1 MQQLRRGA
9 RSRRP
14 VGTLP
19 FRYLRRA
26 AVPVGVRPATRWTG
40 QICPIVLTDITAFSA
55 HRRSDEDRLILRRTM
70 YDMLQRAFEA
80 AGLMW
85 RELHTEDRGDGT
97 LIVVPP
103 DTPAS
108 AVAARALGYL
118 AAALSWHNQSA
129 SDALRMQ
136 LRVALHAGPVIRTL
150 VDDTLGIAIRHLS
163 FSTGSARP
171 IAATP
176 DAVSTVAAAPS
187 GTASL
192 RGVIRGTGN
201 LPVASAEIMVRGTT
215 ARARSDSSGHYS
227 VAGLPAGTQMLEV
240 RRVGYALLER
250 PVELRADRAVTADV
264 ALQRVVNLDSMRVV
278 AIQSR
283 YTEFEE
289 HRRHNISGRFLG
301 EKEMQW
307 QRLTSYTSNIVEK
320 FPGFYVFGEG
330 PKAVVISKS
339 FSQPCAVNIVIDGA
353 EHQSI
358 NDIPALVIGAMELY
372 RQGDIVPPEVID
384 SWCGAIVIWTKRGR

>member
-1 MQQLRRGA
+1 MNRQNYASGAVGMQQLRGGA

-108 AVAARALGYL
+108 AVAARALGHL
-118 AAALSWHNQSA
+118 AAALRWHNQSA

-136 LRVALHAGPVIRTL
+136 LRVALHAGRPQRYGTQMRCIAGGWRPVPPVEEPAQLNTRRGWVGL
-150 VDDTLGIAIRHLS
+150 A
-163 FSTGSARP
+163 P
-171 IAATP
+171 IAA
-176 DAVSTVAAAPS
+176 
-187 GTASL
+187 
-192 RGVIRGTGN
+192 
-201 LPVASAEIMVRGTT
+201 AEKAG
-215 ARARSDSSGHYS
+215 AR
-227 VAGLPAGTQMLEV
+227 L
-240 RRVGYALLER
+240 
-250 PVELRADRAVTADV
+250 
-264 ALQRVVNLDSMRVV
+264 
-278 AIQSR
+278 
-283 YTEFEE
+283 
-289 HRRHNISGRFLG
+289 
-301 EKEMQW
+301 
-307 QRLTSYTSNIVEK
+307 
-320 FPGFYVFGEG
+320 
-330 PKAVVISKS
+330 
-339 FSQPCAVNIVIDGA
+339 
-353 EHQSI
+353 
-358 NDIPALVIGAMELY
+358 
-372 RQGDIVPPEVID
+372 
-384 SWCGAIVIWTKRGR
+384 CGG